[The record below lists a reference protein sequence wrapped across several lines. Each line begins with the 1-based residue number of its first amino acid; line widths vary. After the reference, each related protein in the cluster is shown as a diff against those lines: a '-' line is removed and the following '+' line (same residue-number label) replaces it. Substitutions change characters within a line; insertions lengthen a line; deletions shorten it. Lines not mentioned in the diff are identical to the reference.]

1 MISKIKE
8 FFERKRYWYF
18 LPKKIRFLI
27 WNIKI
32 LKKYKTKNGDYYL
45 PFFAFKDGIRNRII
59 NNEITDKLI
68 FDKLKDFIK
77 PNTIVLDLGANFGQ
91 MSILWSR
98 CKPDVEVYAFEA
110 SKYVF
115 NILKKNIH
123 TNFANVKPVNA
134 LVGNETKE
142 EQLIEKSFLKE
153 YSAYGTN
160 KINKIQN
167 SNEKN
172 VDKIKAIK
180 IDDLNFEKKI
190 SAMKIDVQGY
200 DLDALKG
207 SKKTILNHKMPIIFE
222 YEEKFEKEFNYTF
235 RDFENFI
242 NEINYKI
249 ETKIDEINYLIVPK

>member
-1 MISKIKE
+1 MKSLFKQ

-45 PFFAFKDGIRNRII
+45 PIFAFKDGIRNKII

-68 FDKLKDFIK
+68 FDKLKSFIE

-91 MSILWSR
+91 MSILWSQ
-98 CKPDVEVYAFEA
+98 CNLNVKVYAFEA

-123 TNFANVKPVNA
+123 INSANVEAINA
-134 LVGNETKE
+134 LVGNESKK

-153 YSAYGTN
+153 YSTYGTN
-160 KINKIQN
+160 KINKISD
-167 SNEKN
+167 SNKKN

-180 IDDLNFEKKI
+180 IDDMNFEKRI

-200 DLDALKG
+200 DLEALKG
-207 SKKTILNHKMPIIFE
+207 SKKTIFEHKMPIIFE
-222 YEEKFEKEFNYTF
+222 YEKKFEKEFNYTF
-235 RDFENFI
+235 KDFENFI
-242 NEINYKI
+242 NEINYKF
-249 ETKIDEINYLIVPK
+249 ETKIDEINYLIIPK